1 MRIPFLLLIV
11 GAGCIAGR
19 TYSEGED
26 RLLRE
31 ISRQQRWAQ
40 QALEAKPNPDLLER
54 IRNSDYEAVGAARK
68 ELRRLIAA
76 VERGTWV
83 REAAAAALEQD
94 HDPQLMQEFDRAG
107 RVRRDALLAADEL
120 AEALAEAHGGL
131 TIGDLRP
138 GFEALRKA
146 RQSED
151 ALAKQAAAA
160 KPGAPRLAPAPLP
173 VPEPF
178 IEAAAKLVHAH
189 AELAKEL
196 DRLPPEDAA
205 RIRARLGDLERQKEE
220 QKREAAPATA
230 AAAAPP
236 PAPAEAEAPA
246 PSDTLN
252 IANDAADL
260 IKKKGPPR
268 SITLRPDGL
277 FGLKYDEANYLVD
290 PEGKLVRTEKP

>member
-1 MRIPFLLLIV
+1 
-11 GAGCIAGR
+11 
-19 TYSEGED
+19 
-26 RLLRE
+26 
-31 ISRQQRWAQ
+31 
-40 QALEAKPNPDLLER
+40 
-54 IRNSDYEAVGAARK
+54 
-68 ELRRLIAA
+68 
-76 VERGTWV
+76 
-83 REAAAAALEQD
+83 
-94 HDPQLMQEFDRAG
+94 
-107 RVRRDALLAADEL
+107 
-120 AEALAEAHGGL
+120 
-131 TIGDLRP
+131 
-138 GFEALRKA
+138 
-146 RQSED
+146 
-151 ALAKQAAAA
+151 
-160 KPGAPRLAPAPLP
+160 

-220 QKREAAPATA
+220 QKREAAPAM

-277 FGLKYDEANYLVD
+277 FGLKYDDANYLVD
-290 PEGKLVRTEKP
+290 PDGKLVRTEKP

>member
-1 MRIPFLLLIV
+1 MRISFLLLV
-11 GAGCIAGR
+11 LGAGCIAGR
-19 TYSEGED
+19 TYSEGDD

-40 QALEAKPNPDLLER
+40 QALEAKPSPDQLER

-76 VERGTWV
+76 VDRGTWV
-83 REAAAAALEQD
+83 RDAAAAALEQD
-94 HDPQLMQEFDRAG
+94 RDPQLAQEFDRAG
-107 RVRRDALLAADEL
+107 RVRRETLLAADEL

-151 ALAKQAAAA
+151 ALSAKQAAAA
-160 KPGAPRLAPAPLP
+160 KPGAPRLAPAALP
-173 VPEPF
+173 VPQPF

-196 DRLPPEDAA
+196 DRLPPQDAT

-220 QKREAAPATA
+220 QKREAAPAKA
-230 AAAAPP
+230 ATAPP
-236 PAPAEAEAPA
+236 PPPAEAEAPA

-260 IKKKGPPR
+260 IKKKGAPK

-277 FGLKYDEANYLVD
+277 FGLKYDDAIHLVD
-290 PEGKLVRTEKP
+290 PEGKLVRSEKP